1 MEKDLGILV
10 SEKQDMSQQF
20 ALAAWNIS
28 CVFSYTKR
36 GVTSQAREVIFT
48 LCTAL
53 VRLHLHYCVQ
63 VWGPQHKK
71 DVELLVWVQR
81 KATKIIRGLE
91 QLSYEERLK
100 ELGLFSPEKS
110 SLQGDLFVPFKHLK
124 RT

>member
-1 MEKDLGILV
+1 MIVPLYCAHVKPNLE
-10 SEKQDMSQQF
+10 
-20 ALAAWNIS
+20 
-28 CVFSYTKR
+28 
-36 GVTSQAREVIFT
+36 
-48 LCTAL
+48 
-53 VRLHLHYCVQ
+53 HCVQ

-91 QLSYEERLK
+91 NLSYEERLK